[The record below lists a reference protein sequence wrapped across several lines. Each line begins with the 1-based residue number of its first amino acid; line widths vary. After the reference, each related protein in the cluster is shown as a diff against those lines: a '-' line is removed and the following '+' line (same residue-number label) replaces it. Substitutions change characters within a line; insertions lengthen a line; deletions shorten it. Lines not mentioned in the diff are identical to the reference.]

1 VAGLIATYLAYDQKP
16 WDDSKQGVERVKA
29 IRDYLT
35 TDSSSWVRKAGSDV
49 RMIWS
54 GAAKEQHE
62 SAGANNAGSPPHT
75 TPGPV
80 KGKALSIILQS
91 MRLSQDRPG
100 TAPFINRWLFLSV
113 NRGETPNCKPDGES
127 LVKPLPSA
135 GGKDKV
141 PHAELPG
148 REELHF
154 EGSLS
159 SCEYLNDG
167 KGNPGK
173 LWCGGTG
180 FDCFF
185 ETQKEQDCSNGFP
198 GDLWQQPK
206 VHCEWSD

>member
-1 VAGLIATYLAYDQKP
+1 LSYDQKP
-16 WDDSKQGVERVKA
+16 WDDSKKGIDRVKA
-29 IRDYLT
+29 IRDYLV
-35 TDSSSWVRKAGSDV
+35 TDHSSWERAAGF
-49 RMIWS
+49 RMIWN
-54 GAAKEQHE
+54 GAGKEDHE
-62 SAGANNAGSPPHT
+62 SAGTSNAGSPNSVPAPPHT
-75 TPGPV
+75 TPGPA

-91 MRLSQDRPG
+91 MRLSQDRPK
-100 TAPFINRWLFLSV
+100 TAPFINKWLFLSV
-113 NRGETPNCKPDGES
+113 NRGETPNCKSDGES
-127 LVKPLPSA
+127 LIKPLPSA
-135 GGKDKV
+135 GGKEKL

-154 EGSLS
+154 EGSPS

-167 KGNPGK
+167 KSNPGK

>member
-1 VAGLIATYLAYDQKP
+1 MGRQQKRHRP
-16 WDDSKQGVERVKA
+16 R
-29 IRDYLT
+29 
-35 TDSSSWVRKAGSDV
+35 
-49 RMIWS
+49 
-54 GAAKEQHE
+54 
-62 SAGANNAGSPPHT
+62 
-75 TPGPV
+75 
-80 KGKALSIILQS
+80 QS
-91 MRLSQDRPG
+91 HQRLSRNRSFKLGESSRFQDDMERCREGRPRKCWHIQCG
-100 TAPFINRWLFLSV
+100 QPKFGPRSTTHHPRSSKRQSALHHPPKHAIIAGPKTAPFINKWLFLSV
-113 NRGETPNCKPDGES
+113 NRGETPNCKSDGES
-127 LVKPLPSA
+127 LIKPLPSA
-135 GGKDKV
+135 GGKEKL

-154 EGSLS
+154 EGSPS

-167 KGNPGK
+167 KSNPGK